1 MCNLY
6 RMTKTV
12 SEVAGWFEVVNEAAG
27 ANFGDEVYPGYPGI
41 VVAEGRVR
49 QMAWGFPVVLKGKQG
64 QPLKPKPVNNARDDK
79 LLTGFWRD
87 SFVKRRCLIPVSQWA
102 EAEGEAGSKT
112 RTWYQLAG
120 HELFAVAGLWR
131 PTAEWG
137 HAYTMVMS
145 DACSQ
150 MAEVHD
156 RMPVILTREQ
166 WDLWQNGSADEAL
179 ALARTCDLELQVE
192 RTDERWAGAARP
204 TQLAPPAQGSLL

>member
-12 SEVAGWFEVVNEAAG
+12 SEVAGWFEAVNEAAG
-27 ANFGDEVYPGYPGI
+27 ANFGEEVYPGYPGI

-64 QPLKPKPVNNARDDK
+64 QPLKPKPVNNAREDK

-102 EAEGEAGSKT
+102 EAEGETGSKT
-112 RTWYQLAG
+112 RTWYRLAG

-166 WDLWQNGSADEAL
+166 WDLWQHGTADEAL
-179 ALARTCDLELQVE
+179 TLARTCDLELHVE
-192 RTDERWAGAARP
+192 RTDERWAGAAKS
-204 TQLAPPAQGSLL
+204 AQKTLL